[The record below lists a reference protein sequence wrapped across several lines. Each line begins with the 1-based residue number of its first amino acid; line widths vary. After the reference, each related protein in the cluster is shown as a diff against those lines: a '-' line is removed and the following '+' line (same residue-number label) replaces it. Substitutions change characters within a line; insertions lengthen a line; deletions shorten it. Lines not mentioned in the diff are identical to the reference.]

1 MKKKLLSLFVT
12 CCLVLSFLS
21 LPALES
27 RASETLMGI
36 IYVGDVEMDS
46 SNGTV
51 YATTDAKGTVTI
63 RETYKESDPW
73 NVKYSGNT
81 LVLRNANIY
90 GTTLRSFSNLSSIT
104 GMLLYNEKI
113 LELIPEGPE
122 EDKKMEYIPTMHL
135 QLEGNNSIATS
146 DVVGEE
152 ETYNTGIAA
161 INLEISGNGSLTV
174 TAGKGDMSSGIWS
187 LWDLTINNGEIN
199 CSGDNNSSM
208 SVGIYAESRYA
219 GLVINGGQL
228 TAKGG
233 SVMEGQSCGI
243 FTMQTIISGGS
254 LTAMGEGKNSSA
266 FFMISKGPGN
276 DSYMNSVMISPL
288 AGASIIVKA
297 GNTKENA
304 QPLQNVPFASKVDI
318 TSKLSEATYFHSYVN
333 VTGVAVSPASATVQ
347 KGQTK
352 QFAAATMSG
361 QVQVDTDVNW
371 SVEGASA
378 SDTSISDGGLL
389 TVSAKESAK
398 TLTVR
403 AISNSDTTKS
413 GTAVVTVTEPST
425 GGTNPSSPSS
435 NSANTTSGQAGT
447 VLKDAATKNT
457 YKVTGN
463 GTTVEY
469 TGNAAN
475 KKKTVEIPNT
485 VTINGTKY
493 TVTSVANNAFKNNK
507 KVEKVVIGKTVT
519 KIGKKTFYGC
529 KNLKKITIK
538 STKLKK
544 KTIGAKA
551 FTKAGSKNYGKLKV
565 IVPKKC
571 LKNYTKILK
580 QKGLSKRAVIK

>member
-27 RASETLMGI
+27 RASEVLMGR

-51 YATTDAKGTVTI
+51 YATTDANGTVTI

-90 GTTLRSFSNLSSIT
+90 GTTSRSFSGLSSKT
-104 GMLLYNEKI
+104 GMLLYNEEI
-113 LELIPEGPE
+113 LKLIPEGDG
-122 EDKKMEYIPTMHL
+122 DKYMENIPAIHL
-135 QLEGNNSIATS
+135 QLEGKNSIATS
-146 DVVGEE
+146 DVVEEE
-152 ETYNTGIAA
+152 ETYNVGIEA

-174 TAGKGDMSSGIWS
+174 TAGKGAMSSGIWS

-199 CSGDNNSSM
+199 CSGDNNSQM
-208 SVGIYAESRYA
+208 SVGIYAVSPYA

-233 SVMEGQSCGI
+233 SVTKGQSCGI
-243 FTMQTIISGGS
+243 VTMKTSISGGS
-254 LTAMGEGKNSSA
+254 LTAMGEGENSSA
-266 FFMISKGPGN
+266 FSLISKGPGD

-288 AGASIIVKA
+288 AGTSIIAKA
-297 GNTKENA
+297 GNAKENA
-304 QPLQNVPFASKVDI
+304 QPLQSFPFTSKVDI
-318 TSKLSEATYFHSYVN
+318 TSQLSEAAYFHSYVN
-333 VTGVAVSPASATVQ
+333 ITDVIVSPSAVQVQ

-352 QFAAATMSG
+352 QFAATTMSG

-403 AISNSDTTKS
+403 ATSDNNPSQS
-413 GTAVVTVTEPST
+413 GTAVVTVTEPSN

-435 NSANTTSGQAGT
+435 NSANTTSGQVGT
-447 VLKDAATKNT
+447 VFNDAATKNT

-469 TGNAAN
+469 MGNAAN

-519 KIGKKTFYGC
+519 KIGKKAFYGC

-551 FTKAGSKNYGKLKV
+551 FSKAGSKNYSKLKV

-571 LKNYTKILK
+571 LKNYTKIFR
-580 QKGLSKRAVIK
+580 QKGLSSKVVIKK